1 MQNNTEQQAA
11 VRGMEVLDHVPEGW
25 KVIPGATAHPHG
37 YRWVNNNK
45 SLFGGEYKQALVPE
59 EVANEWRS
67 DNNCPLWVEEG
78 DET

>member
-59 EVANEWRS
+59 EVANEWQS
-67 DNNCPLWVEEG
+67 DN
-78 DET
+78 TR